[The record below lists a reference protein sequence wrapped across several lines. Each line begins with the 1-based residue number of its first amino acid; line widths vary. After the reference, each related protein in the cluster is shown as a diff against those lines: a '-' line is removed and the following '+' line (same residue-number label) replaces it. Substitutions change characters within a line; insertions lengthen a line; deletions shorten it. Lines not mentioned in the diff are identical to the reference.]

1 MSVLGYQLTEKF
13 YSQRGYNGSQHF
25 VAFCLTITLLCTVKK
40 LDKSVVAVENPPTQE
55 KEKII

>member
-1 MSVLGYQLTEKF
+1 MSVWGYQLTEKF
-13 YSQRGYNGSQHF
+13 YSQPGYNGFQYF
-25 VAFCLTITLLCTVKK
+25 VALCLTKTMYTVKK